1 MYICRNHR
9 AYRPTDLPASMSAE
23 AQRAYVSD
31 EDGSWLAARVLRRGD
46 DGTVTLESLD
56 SKSTFVVSGDE
67 LMLANELPEEG
78 VENMTQ
84 LNYLH
89 EAALLDNLRYRFG
102 RDHVYTYTGRICI
115 AVNPF
120 NWQVRS
126 IAIRPCPLFWRAP
139 FWRAAFFGE
148 LLFGELLFLESSFFE
163 SSREISLMKRSL

>member
-126 IAIRPCPLFWRAP
+126 IAIRPCPLF
-139 FWRAAFFGE
+139 GE
-148 LLFGELLFLESSFFE
+148 LLFGEPLFLESSFLESPFFWRAP
-163 SSREISLMKRSL
+163 SSRALARSR